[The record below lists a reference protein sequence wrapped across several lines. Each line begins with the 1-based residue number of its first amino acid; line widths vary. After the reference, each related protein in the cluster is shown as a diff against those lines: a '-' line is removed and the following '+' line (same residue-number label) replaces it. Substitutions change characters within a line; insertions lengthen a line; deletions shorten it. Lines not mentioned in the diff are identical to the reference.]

1 MKIKKRKKIIV
12 LEINLRPVDHIL
24 NIRDEDSVV
33 NKSKIKS
40 LERKNFTKENK
51 IYNELSNLWNTFGVT
66 STFKK

>member
-1 MKIKKRKKIIV
+1 MIV

-66 STFKK
+66 SAFKK